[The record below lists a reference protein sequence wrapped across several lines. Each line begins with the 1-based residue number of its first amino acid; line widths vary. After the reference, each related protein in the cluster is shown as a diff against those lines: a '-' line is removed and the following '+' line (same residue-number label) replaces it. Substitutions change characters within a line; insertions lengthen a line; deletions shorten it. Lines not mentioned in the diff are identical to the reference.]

1 MGLDGYELVNIEGMK
16 KSNKFYGSK
25 LLPWVVVIAVIC
37 LFTVISIRCE
47 PSSSFIGGWLAS
59 FIISGLF
66 YWFGIKPLIKPQ
78 FKEKVIFEIVT
89 KFIGYCGAD
98 KDTLNKEMEKD
109 SIEAELLK
117 KLFPETFKFI
127 TDYDHTFTNL
137 YVDHKMDSNY
147 AAFATDSELLFYKD
161 ATEKDKSEVAEARK
175 KFIEK
180 LNKAFY
186 KDLKD

>member
-1 MGLDGYELVNIEGMK
+1 MK
-16 KSNKFYGSK
+16 KHNFFGSVI
-25 LLPWVVVIAVIC
+25 PWVVVIAVIF
-37 LFTVISIRCE
+37 LFTVISICCE

-89 KFIGYCGAD
+89 KFIGYYGAD
-98 KDTLNKEMEKD
+98 LDALKKEMEKD

-117 KLFPETFKFI
+117 KFFPETFKLI
-127 TDYDHTFTNL
+127 TDYEHTFNSL
-137 YVDHKMDSNY
+137 FADHNISSNY
-147 AAFATDSELLFYKD
+147 AAFATGSKLRFHKE

-175 KFIEK
+175 KFIK
-180 LNKAFY
+180 RLNKTFY